1 MKSFNDVI
9 RSGIE
14 TAFKTLL
21 TEKHLY
27 QQVEVAFNEML
38 EVAVE
43 MARKI
48 PTHSRS
54 NMRQSAPPT
63 LATLLDQGT
72 QLHLKCGQE
81 MVTYSWEP
89 TIDGNSAAE
98 ILAFSINPSPRRI
111 QFVLPTVTTFC
122 SGCGGLWPFNPSPA
136 GSNYLVLKEEHAR
149 YHLEY
154 RCQQCKGIPMHFV
167 VRREGKRLRLV
178 GRDPIEKVPTPKV
191 LPKGTDKYFS
201 DSQIAHHAGQT
212 LAGIFLL
219 RVFVEQFLHSVPA
232 VKELL
237 LKDARAPG
245 DRIAETYQDTLPD
258 AFKERFPSLRSIYAN
273 LSEAMH
279 AANADAELYE
289 RNCREIVKHFEARSL
304 FEL

>member
-1 MKSFNDVI
+1 
-9 RSGIE
+9 
-14 TAFKTLL
+14 
-21 TEKHLY
+21 
-27 QQVEVAFNEML
+27 
-38 EVAVE
+38 
-43 MARKI
+43 
-48 PTHSRS
+48 
-54 NMRQSAPPT
+54 
-63 LATLLDQGT
+63 
-72 QLHLKCGQE
+72 
-81 MVTYSWEP
+81 
-89 TIDGNSAAE
+89 
-98 ILAFSINPSPRRI
+98 
-111 QFVLPTVTTFC
+111 
-122 SGCGGLWPFNPSPA
+122 
-136 GSNYLVLKEEHAR
+136 
-149 YHLEY
+149 
-154 RCQQCKGIPMHFV
+154 MHFV